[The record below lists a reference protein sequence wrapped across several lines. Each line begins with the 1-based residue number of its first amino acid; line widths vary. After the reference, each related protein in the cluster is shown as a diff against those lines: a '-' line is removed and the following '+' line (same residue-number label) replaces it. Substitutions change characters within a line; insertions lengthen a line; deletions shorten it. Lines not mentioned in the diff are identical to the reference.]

1 MCILVTR
8 GATFEKYGRI
18 NEMNETH
25 NTTMV
30 QKSTGTYRK
39 DNVDQNQEELATPL
53 TGPHLFCAVS
63 LLLDL
68 SVQLSHY

>member
-18 NEMNETH
+18 NETH

-30 QKSTGTYRK
+30 QKSTGTYRE

-53 TGPHLFCAVS
+53 TGPRLFCAVS